1 MILTGALAL
10 VAGVSSLM
18 AQAAPPKA
26 PAPKSKD
33 ELAAV
38 QALFTATRSGPDA
51 TIKAAE
57 DLLTKFADTD
67 FKDVALFSEA
77 EAWQQKRDFDKAQVY
92 AERALEANP
101 KNFQA
106 SLMLAE
112 LLAQRTRENDLDKE
126 EKLAKSEKY
135 ANDTIQMMMVAP
147 KPNPQLS
154 DQQWEDAKKEIT
166 AESHSALGLAALV
179 RKKYD
184 VAAAEFKTAVDG
196 TPQPEPAYQVR
207 EASAL
212 QLGGKNDESIAIC
225 DKVMADQKVPAQIRQ
240 VAQAIRATA
249 IKAGGKNT
257 TPPAAPAA
265 AAPAAAAPA
274 AAAPAAPALPP
285 PAEKKP

>member
-1 MILTGALAL
+1 MKRIILTGALAL

-18 AQAAPPKA
+18 AQAAPPKP

-38 QALFTATRSGPDA
+38 QALFTATRTGPDA
-51 TIKAAE
+51 VIKAAE
-57 DLLTKFADTD
+57 ELITKFADTE
-67 FKDVALFSEA
+67 FKDVALLSEA
-77 EAWQQKRDFDKAQVY
+77 EAWQQKRDLDKAQVY
-92 AERALEANP
+92 AERALDANP

-106 SLMLAE
+106 SLLLAE

-135 ANDTIQMMMVAP
+135 ANDTIQILKEAP

-154 DQQWEDAKKEIT
+154 DQQWQDAKKDLT
-166 AESHSALGLAALV
+166 AEAHNALGLAALT

-184 VAAAEFKTAVDG
+184 VAIAEFKTAFEG
-196 TPQPEPAYQVR
+196 TSQPEPAFQVR

-212 QLGGKNDESIAIC
+212 QLAGKNDESIAIC
-225 DKVMADQKVPAQIRQ
+225 DKVMANQQVLPQVRQ

-265 AAPAAAAPA
+265 AAPAA
-274 AAAPAAPALPP
+274 PAAPAPPP
-285 PAEKKP
+285 PAEKKQ

>member
-1 MILTGALAL
+1 MKRMILTGALAL

-38 QALFTATRSGPDA
+38 QALFTATRTGPDA

-67 FKDVALFSEA
+67 FKDVALLSEA

-135 ANDTIQMMMVAP
+135 ANDTIQVLKEAP

-154 DQQWEDAKKEIT
+154 DQQWEDAKKDLT
-166 AESHSALGLAALV
+166 AEAHNALGLAALA

-184 VAAAEFKTAVDG
+184 VAIAEFKTAADG
-196 TPQPEPAYQVR
+196 ASQPEPAYQVR

-212 QLGGKNDESIAIC
+212 QLAGKNDEAIAIC
-225 DKVMADQKVPAQIRQ
+225 DKIMADQQVLPQIRQ
-240 VAQAIRATA
+240 VAQAIRAMA

-257 TPPAAPAA
+257 TPPAAQ
-265 AAPAAAAPA
+265 
-274 AAAPAAPALPP
+274 AAPAAPAAPAVPAPPP
-285 PAEKKP
+285 PAEKKQ

>member
-10 VAGVSSLM
+10 AAGVSSLM
-18 AQAAPPKA
+18 AQQAPPKV

-38 QALFTATRSGPDA
+38 QALFTATRNGPDA

-67 FKDVALFSEA
+67 FKDLALLSEA
-77 EAWQQKRDFDKAQVY
+77 QAYQQKRDYDKAQVY
-92 AERALEANP
+92 TERAVEANP

-106 SLMLAE
+106 TLMLSE
-112 LLAQRTRENDLDKE
+112 LLAQVTRENDLDKE
-126 EKLAKSEKY
+126 EKLGRAEKY
-135 ANDTIQMMMVAP
+135 ANDTIQLVNSAP

-154 DQQWEDAKKEIT
+154 DQQWGDAKKDIT
-166 AESHSALGLAALV
+166 AEAHNALGLAALV

-184 VAAAEFKTAVDG
+184 VAVTEFKTAADG
-196 TPQPEPAYQVR
+196 ASHPEPAYQVR

-212 QLGGKNDESIAIC
+212 QSEGKNDDAVAIC
-225 DKVMADQKVPAQIRQ
+225 DKIMADQQVAPQIRQ
-240 VAQAIRATA
+240 VAQAIRAQA
-249 IKAGGKNT
+249 IKAGAKNT
-257 TPPAAPAA
+257 NPPPAA

-274 AAAPAAPALPP
+274 SPP
-285 PAEKKP
+285 PAEKKQ

>member
-18 AQAAPPKA
+18 AQAKT

-38 QALFTATRSGPDA
+38 QALFSATRNGPDA

-57 DLLTKFADTD
+57 DLLTKYADTD
-67 FKDVALFSEA
+67 FKDLALLSEA
-77 EAWQQKRDFDKAQVY
+77 QAYQQKRDPEKAQIY
-92 AERALEANP
+92 AERAIEANP

-106 SLMLAE
+106 TLMLSE
-112 LLAQRTRENDLDKE
+112 LLVQNTRENDLDKE
-126 EKLAKSEKY
+126 EKLGRAEKY
-135 ANDTIQMMMVAP
+135 ANDTIQMVNSAP

-154 DQQWEDAKKEIT
+154 DQQWGDAQKDIA
-166 AESHSALGLAALV
+166 AEAHNALGLSALV

-184 VAAAEFKTAVDG
+184 VAVTEFKTAANSSAH
-196 TPQPEPAYQVR
+196 PEPAYQVR

-212 QLGGKNDESIAIC
+212 QSAGKYDDAVAIC
-225 DKVMADQKVPAQIRQ
+225 DKVMADQTVAPQIRQ

-249 IKAGGKNT
+249 IKSGAKNT
-257 TPPAAPAA
+257 NPP
-265 AAPAAAAPA
+265 PA
-274 AAAPAAPALPP
+274 AAAPAAPAPTP
-285 PAEKKP
+285 PAEKKQ

>member
-1 MILTGALAL
+1 MKRMILTGALAL
-10 VAGVSSLM
+10 AAGVSSLM

-38 QALFTATRSGPDA
+38 QALFTATRNGPDA

-77 EAWQQKRDFDKAQVY
+77 QAYQQKRDAGKAQVY

-101 KNFQA
+101 RNFQA
-106 SLMLAE
+106 TLMLAE
-112 LLAQRTRENDLDKE
+112 LLAQNTRENDLDKE
-126 EKLAKSEKY
+126 EKLGRSEKY
-135 ANDTIQMMMVAP
+135 ANETIQLVKAAA
-147 KPNPQLS
+147 KPNPQIP
-154 DQQWEDAKKEIT
+154 DQQWEDAKKDLT
-166 AESHSALGLAALV
+166 AEAHNALGLAALV

-184 VAAAEFKTAVDG
+184 VAAAEFKTAADG
-196 TPQPEPAYQVR
+196 SSTPEPTFLVR

-212 QLGGKNDESIAIC
+212 QLGGKNDEAIAIC
-225 DKVMADQKVPAQIRQ
+225 DKVMADSSILAQIRQ
-240 VAQAIRATA
+240 VSQAIRATA

-265 AAPAAAAPA
+265 
-274 AAAPAAPALPP
+274 PAAPAPPP
-285 PAEKKP
+285 PAEKKQ